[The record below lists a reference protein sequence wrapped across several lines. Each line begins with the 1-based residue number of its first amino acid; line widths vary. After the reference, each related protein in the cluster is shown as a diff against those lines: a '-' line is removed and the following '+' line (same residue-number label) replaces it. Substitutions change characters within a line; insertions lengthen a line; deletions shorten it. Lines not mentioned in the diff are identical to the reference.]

1 MRFSVRT
8 VDVHL
13 EVPFQISR
21 AVRTEKRVVLVEL
34 DEDGRISR
42 GEASPDPFFK
52 ETTESLEAEWWRA
65 GFVPRSK

>member
-1 MRFSVRT
+1 MKFTVRT

-34 DEDGRISR
+34 DVAVNVGTE
-42 GEASPDPFFK
+42 K
-52 ETTESLEAEWWRA
+52 ELRRYAPHE
-65 GFVPRSK
+65 